1 MISFDYNFFKKN
13 KMRVSSARV
22 GGLFK
27 DEKKA
32 LEQHNAQLNAAL
44 QNLQAAIKK
53 RKVLESGITGSEFIS
68 LEDSQSELGVISEE
82 IKVAKKH
89 LVALKKNFLA
99 SEDSDS
105 LTKRNHL
112 SELINTCLK
121 ADEAVD
127 GLFQNIKKRFKST
140 ALQYCDQ
147 PNIIEITIVMTDHNK
162 EKHKEYKKLYD
173 KYDLLF
179 NDWAIGNFLSQRGVL
194 ESVAKEIRKLRTEF
208 AENYPDFAKQFL
220 EDAKGK
226 AVPLGSITE
235 ELLTWLRENDL
246 IDKYSVTKR

>member
-1 MISFDYNFFKKN
+1 MKRIIENQPIFSIKNFYSFKNKKQFVKDILKQREHFFKLRKDALQYNFLLAESKN
-13 KMRVSSARV
+13 
-22 GGLFK
+22 
-27 DEKKA
+27 
-32 LEQHNAQLNAAL
+32 
-44 QNLQAAIKK
+44 
-53 RKVLESGITGSEFIS
+53 T
-68 LEDSQSELGVISEE
+68 E
-82 IKVAKKH
+82 ILYNSFLKVAKKH

-112 SELINTCLK
+112 SELVNTCLK